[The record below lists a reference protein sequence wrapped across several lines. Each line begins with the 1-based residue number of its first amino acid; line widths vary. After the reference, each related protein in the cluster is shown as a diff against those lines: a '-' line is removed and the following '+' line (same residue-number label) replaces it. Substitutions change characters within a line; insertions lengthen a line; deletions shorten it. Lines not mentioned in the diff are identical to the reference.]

1 VRRLSVRKV
10 RATRQK
16 VEISM
21 TNLLF
26 AILIGVGG
34 GTTAVGI
41 VPQAPTAQISEAS
54 GRQLALPCHED
65 EIPVV
70 MPHDWVPSD
79 GDRWIADQ
87 GIDFADGEVLY
98 NRLCIPQDDY
108 DEALIDAYIDS
119 H

>member
-70 MPHDWVPSD
+70 MHHTWVPSD
-79 GDRWIADQ
+79 GDRWIAQ
-87 GIDFADGEVLY
+87 TSERTGEILF

>member
-1 VRRLSVRKV
+1 MRKV

-34 GTTAVGI
+34 GTSAVGI
-41 VPQAPTAQISEAS
+41 VPQAPTQPVIET
-54 GRQLALPCHED
+54 PCHED
-65 EIPVV
+65 EVGMV
-70 MPHDWVPSD
+70 MRYDFRPASDQRGYWD
-79 GDRWIADQ
+79 GDR
-87 GIDFADGEVLY
+87 FY
-98 NRLCIPQDDY
+98 RLCIPLDDY
-108 DEALIDAYIDS
+108 DESLIDAYLDS

>member
-1 VRRLSVRKV
+1 
-10 RATRQK
+10 
-16 VEISM
+16 M

-41 VPQAPTAQISEAS
+41 VPQTAPVVSEMS

-70 MPHDWVPSD
+70 MPYDWVPSD
-79 GDRWIADQ
+79 GDRWIADS
-87 GIDFADGEVLY
+87 GITGDHVVF
-98 NRLCIPQDDY
+98 NRLCIAQDDY